1 MELEKDSA
9 KGQIAPSERSVSKES
24 PLIKQS
30 AAILEDTPPNQIE
43 LEKDSVKGAITPS
56 ERSAS
61 KESPLDQKSSRTISP
76 EGTHWKK
83 ICETLLSQINKL
95 NSNVKNC
102 KIVVSEMDAYIH
114 SLEHEYDKL
123 EKELQA
129 DIQVLEKKTDNLIS
143 DIAGKEQE
151 KKKALLALEDAIQE
165 IRSMRESLSESET
178 RKKSAEAAATKAV
191 SNIVGLATTLEA
203 PVSQKRVSDRKLDF
217 EMLLRHISAEDTDWK
232 QVCDDLQK
240 KIDELSENQNHSKE
254 LFSKKRDHA
263 KSLEERYNKLYKE
276 LEGKI
281 QSMEKK
287 ARHLIPGFPNEE
299 LDKKSEEILKSKD
312 DILHPEALAE
322 VSSIK
327 RTLSK
332 LKTPSKVCI
341 YLQTHN
347 NYLVIRVPCYY

>member
-9 KGQIAPSERSVSKES
+9 KGETAPSE
-24 PLIKQS
+24 I
-30 AAILEDTPPNQIE
+30 
-43 LEKDSVKGAITPS
+43 
-56 ERSAS
+56 SAS
-61 KESPLDQKSSRTISP
+61 KESPLVQKSSRTISP
-76 EGTHWKK
+76 EDTHWKK

-102 KIVVSEMDAYIH
+102 KIVVSEMDAYID
-114 SLEHEYDKL
+114 SLEHEYGKL

-129 DIQVLEKKTDNLIS
+129 DIQMLEKKTDNLIS

-151 KKKALLALEDAIQE
+151 KKKEALLALEDAIQE
-165 IRSMRESLSESET
+165 VRSMRESLSESKT
-178 RKKSAEAAATKAV
+178 IRNSAEAAAIKAV
-191 SNIVGLATTLEA
+191 SDIVGLAIPLEA
-203 PVSQKRVSDRKLDF
+203 SVSQKRVSDKNLDF
-217 EMLLRHISAEDTDWK
+217 EELLRHISAEDTDWK

-287 ARHLIPGFPNEE
+287 ARNLIPWVPYEE
-299 LDKKSEEILKSKD
+299 LDKKSEETLKSKD
-312 DILHPEALAE
+312 GLFQPEALAG

-332 LKTPSKVCI
+332 SKTPSKVCI

-347 NYLVIRVPCYY
+347 NFLIVRVSCYC

>member
-9 KGQIAPSERSVSKES
+9 KGEIAPSGRSASKES

-43 LEKDSVKGAITPS
+43 LEKDSVKGPITPS

-61 KESPLDQKSSRTISP
+61 NESPLVQKSSSTILP
-76 EGTHWKK
+76 ADTHWKK

-102 KIVVSEMDAYIH
+102 KIVVSQMDAYIH
-114 SLEHEYDKL
+114 SLEHEYGIL

-129 DIQVLEKKTDNLIS
+129 DIQMLEKKTDNLIS
-143 DIAGKEQE
+143 DIAGKEQD
-151 KKKALLALEDAIQE
+151 KKKEALLELEDAIQE
-165 IRSMRESLSESET
+165 VRSMRESLSESET
-178 RKKSAEAAATKAV
+178 RKNSAEAAVTKAV
-191 SNIVGLATTLEA
+191 SDIVRLAITL
-203 PVSQKRVSDRKLDF
+203 SQKRVSDKNLDF
-217 EMLLRHISAEDTDWK
+217 EELLRHISAEDTDWK

-254 LFSKKRDHA
+254 LFSKTRDHA

-281 QSMEKK
+281 QSMKKK
-287 ARHLIPGFPNEE
+287 ARNLIPGVPNEE

-312 DILHPEALAE
+312 DLLHPEALAE

-332 LKTPSKVCI
+332 SKTPSKVCI

-347 NYLVIRVPCYY
+347 NFLIIRVSCYC